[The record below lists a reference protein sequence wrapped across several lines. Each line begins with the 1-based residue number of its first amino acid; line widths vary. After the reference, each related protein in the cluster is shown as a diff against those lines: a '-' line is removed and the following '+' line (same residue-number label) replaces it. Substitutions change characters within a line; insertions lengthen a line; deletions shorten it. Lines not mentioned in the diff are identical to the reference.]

1 MPVILRLI
9 AMGVPAAKIIAK
21 YGKKAYKAAE
31 AHAFKLSAASLASYV
46 GLSKLEKKLIDKKKK
61 EKKEQ
66 RTESRKAQ
74 RGVRTRERGY
84 EGLKSGGKIKT
95 YAKGS
100 IVRKPRSY

>member
-1 MPVILRLI
+1 MPAILRLI

-21 YGKKAYKAAE
+21 YGKKAYKTAE

-46 GLSKLEKKLIDKKKK
+46 GLSKLEKKLTDKKKK

-74 RGVRTRERGY
+74 RGVRTEERGY
-84 EGLKSGGKIKT
+84 EGLKKGGKIKT

-100 IVRKPRSY
+100 KVRKPKY

>member
-1 MPVILRLI
+1 M
-9 AMGVPAAKIIAK
+9 
-21 YGKKAYKAAE
+21 
-31 AHAFKLSAASLASYV
+31 